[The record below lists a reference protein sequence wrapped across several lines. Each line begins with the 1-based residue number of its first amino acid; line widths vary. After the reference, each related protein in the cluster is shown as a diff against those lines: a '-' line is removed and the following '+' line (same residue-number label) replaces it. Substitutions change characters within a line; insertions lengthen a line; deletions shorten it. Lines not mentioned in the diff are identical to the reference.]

1 MKVTVVALNA
11 AEARKAREGLTKLG
25 RGVKDFRKDWKDER
39 VDAETIESFVKGLRV
54 FANYFEGLLADEPE
68 EGAYEESPEYVQ
80 ADVVQ

>member
-11 AEARKAREGLTKLG
+11 AESRKAMEGLTKLG
-25 RGVKDFRKDWKDER
+25 RGIKDFRKDWKDQR

-68 EGAYEESPEYVQ
+68 VEPDEDEPEYVQ
-80 ADVVQ
+80 SDVVQ

>member
-25 RGVKDFRKDWKDER
+25 RGVKR

-68 EGAYEESPEYVQ
+68 VEPDEDEPEYVQ